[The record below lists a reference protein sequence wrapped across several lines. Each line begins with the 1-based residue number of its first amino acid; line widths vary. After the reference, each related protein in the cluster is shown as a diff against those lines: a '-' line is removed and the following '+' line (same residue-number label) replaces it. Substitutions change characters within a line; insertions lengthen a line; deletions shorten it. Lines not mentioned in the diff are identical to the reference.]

1 MDRDLHA
8 AGRNRTLTLG
18 ENMCM
23 KTDLETRVVILEAA
37 LAWIRHESSARSM
50 DRRAMQRISAI
61 ASQVLEDDEVTMN
74 RQRAYAAELRAG

>member
-1 MDRDLHA
+1 MDHDLQTA
-8 AGRNRTLTLG
+8 RRNRTLTLG

-37 LAWIRHESSARSM
+37 LAWIRHESSARSV
-50 DRRAMQRISAI
+50 DRRAMERIAAI
-61 ASQVLEDDEVTMN
+61 ASQVLEDDERTMS